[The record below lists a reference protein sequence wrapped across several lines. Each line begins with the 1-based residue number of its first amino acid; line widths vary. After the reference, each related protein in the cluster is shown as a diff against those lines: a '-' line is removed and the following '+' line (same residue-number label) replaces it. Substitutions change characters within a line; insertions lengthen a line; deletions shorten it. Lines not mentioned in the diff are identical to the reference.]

1 MFPSAKDIEPMPR
14 KTTTQQ
20 AKFIEAMS
28 DPNTKN
34 QTQAAIKAGCPPKTA
49 RITASKWLTKANILD
64 AIDERKKRVIAHSDI
79 TPEEIIGGAAF
90 QMRSSIDD
98 LLDENGSF
106 SIEKARA
113 TGAVDLL
120 KRHKETK
127 RTVIHKDGT
136 TETVKTVQIEI
147 LTNQDGRKE
156 LAEYIGLDKLRKPR
170 PSQDEHAIRI
180 FKNLMTRVKC
190 SECLETTSPT
200 EYKCWN
206 CGNNSFVEIEQTE
219 EEIEKMKK
227 YILHKFPGC
236 NPESLIS

>member
-1 MFPSAKDIEPMPR
+1 MPR

-79 TPEEIIGGAAF
+79 TPEEVIGGAAF
-90 QMRSSIDD
+90 QMRSSMDD

-120 KRHKETK
+120 KRHKETN
-127 RTVIHKDGT
+127 RTISHKDGT

-156 LAEYIGLDKLRKPR
+156 LAEYIGLDKLRNPR
-170 PSQDEHAIRI
+170 LSQDEQAIKFFRYLLAI
-180 FKNLMTRVKC
+180 VKC
-190 SECLETTSPT
+190 SECLETSPPT

-206 CGNNSFVEIEQTE
+206 CGNNSFIENEKTD
-219 EEIEKMKK
+219 EEIEKTKK
-227 YILHKFPGC
+227 FIMHKFPGC
-236 NPESLIS
+236 NPEKLIP